1 MSDKGI
7 GKILLE
13 TEERVPAGLP
23 ERIIAFLERK
33 MRAQA
38 RTRAILYCL
47 FSAISG
53 VVLYIAG
60 SAAVTGLATGGAI
73 QIFSL
78 VFSDIHAVVVNWQ
91 YFFLSLFESLPVL
104 PLAVSFVA
112 AGVLFTAVTLA
123 IADFRK
129 VGSIDRALFRK
140 A

>member
-7 GKILLE
+7 GKILFE
-13 TEERVPAGLP
+13 SEGRVPAGLP
-23 ERIIAFLERK
+23 ERIIVFLERK

-47 FSAISG
+47 FSAVSG
-53 VVLYIAG
+53 VALYAAGGAAIAG
-60 SAAVTGLATGGAI
+60 LKAGGAV

-104 PLAVSFVA
+104 PLAISFVA
-112 AGVLFTAVTLA
+112 AGTLFTAVTLA

-129 VGSIDRALFRK
+129 VGSIDRALFNH
-140 A
+140 